1 MWLSLIT
8 VSLLSRHVWCRASTG
23 EVFVARR
30 RRLATGAAQL
40 RSDTVSATSEADASA
55 RRAKPRANKM
65 AKTGRNAVVSAVFS
79 LRGGALN
86 CRRCSL
92 RECCLL
98 EGQPASGPKR
108 LATTRHWVPHGLRRR
123 LYEQKPRHHAQGA
136 QKYRQA
142 PGRRQNPSLQR
153 NETPPMR
160 GGGPGGRRARP
171 GSSLTIWCKTASN
184 VRPCFRGTAEGVNSC
199 KRRSDNTR
207 NKPQQRCGRRLSWV
221 RCSP

>member
-8 VSLLSRHVWCRASTG
+8 VSLLLRHVWCRASTG

-108 LATTRHWVPHGLRRR
+108 LATTRHWVPHGLRGR
-123 LYEQKPRHHAQGA
+123 LAEHKPRHRAQGA
-136 QKYRQA
+136 MSTNKHRDA
-142 PGRRQNPSLQR
+142 AKDHPCS
-153 NETPPMR
+153 ETR
-160 GGGPGGRRARP
+160 FLRCEEEALVGRRARP
-171 GSSLTIWCKTASN
+171 GSSLPSSGSYGITRQIG
-184 VRPCFRGTAEGVNSC
+184 FRG
-199 KRRSDNTR
+199 
-207 NKPQQRCGRRLSWV
+207 RC
-221 RCSP
+221 

>member
-1 MWLSLIT
+1 M
-8 VSLLSRHVWCRASTG
+8 LSRHVWCRASTG
-23 EVFVARR
+23 ELFVARR

-98 EGQPASGPKR
+98 RGNPRAARNASQRTSLGAARTPKTPGRAKSRGIMLREPKTPASN
-108 LATTRHWVPHGLRRR
+108 T
-123 LYEQKPRHHAQGA
+123 
-136 QKYRQA
+136 
-142 PGRRQNPSLQR
+142 
-153 NETPPMR
+153 TPPKALPAAQR
-160 GGGPGGRRARP
+160 DASGAARTGSWARP
-171 GSSLTIWCKTASN
+171 PRLRPCPGILAKTASD
-184 VRPCFRGTAEGVNSC
+184 VRSRFRDAAEGVNSC
-199 KRRSDNTR
+199 KRRSDNAL
-207 NKPQQRCGRRLSWV
+207 NELQQR
-221 RCSP
+221 